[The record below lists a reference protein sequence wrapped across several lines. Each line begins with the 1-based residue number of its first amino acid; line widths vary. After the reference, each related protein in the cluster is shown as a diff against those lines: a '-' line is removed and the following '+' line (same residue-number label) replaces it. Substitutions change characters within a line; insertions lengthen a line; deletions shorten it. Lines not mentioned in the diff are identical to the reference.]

1 MPPMHRR
8 PDLGSPRSLLASW
21 LAALAAL
28 PASLLISAAGQ
39 GMGALAAGGGW
50 IGICTP
56 WNRQVWG
63 LVNQPVLNFASL
75 PAAGGYW
82 LGSWLA
88 PMLLAVL
95 MMPLSL
101 RLRSASG
108 QLAAIQSAWI
118 ALVVAASWHPSLD
131 PYSGHIAR
139 WLQFRDLPTELRWL
153 TFVAAAAAAVPIALR
168 LLAIARITRFHLGR
182 GRRLV
187 LVIAHLFPV
196 PVGLIAATILFEGVV
211 PIEACIAAGIP
222 LATALGVA
230 WFGFPAPLT
239 HPVTAV
245 TPRAL
250 ITLGVAAVLV
260 WACGFATGRPLPDD
274 RVAAVQWAR
283 DGSFNNIRDWM
294 EPWHAPWLDPGEP
307 PPG

>member
-8 PDLGSPRSLLASW
+8 PGLGSPGSLLASW
-21 LAALAAL
+21 LAAAAAL

-39 GMGALAAGGGW
+39 GAGAVAVGGGW
-50 IGICTP
+50 IGVCTP
-56 WNRQVWG
+56 WNRQVWA

-75 PAAGGYW
+75 SAAGGYW
-82 LGSWLA
+82 LGSWMA
-88 PMLLAVL
+88 PFLLTVL

-101 RLRSASG
+101 RLKTASG

-131 PYSGHIAR
+131 PHTGHIAR
-139 WLQFRDLPTELRWL
+139 WLQFQGLPTELRWL
-153 TFVAAAAAAVPIALR
+153 TIAAAAAAAVPIALR

-182 GRRLV
+182 GRRLA

-196 PVGLIAATILFEGVV
+196 PVGLMAVTIAVEGAA

-222 LATALGVA
+222 LAATVGVA

-239 HPVTAV
+239 HPVAAV

-250 ITLGVAAVLV
+250 ITLGAAALLA
-260 WACGFATGRPLPDD
+260 WTCGYATGRPLPDN
-274 RVAAVQWAR
+274 RAAAVQWAR
-283 DGSFNNIRDWM
+283 EGSFNNIRDWM
-294 EPWHAPWLDPGEP
+294 EPWRAPWLDPAVP